1 MTLESLVP
9 WRRNTSLLSSDP
21 FGSEPMSAMSS
32 LQREM
37 NRMFNNMWSE
47 PTLARRPSPLTQA
60 LSTVFYPDVEVS
72 ETDGHIQLS
81 AEIPGVSE
89 KDIDLTISADGTS
102 LSIRGEKKLAKEKK
116 EKEYYCAE
124 RVYGEFRRTVTLPC
138 AVNQDKVEAKFH
150 NGVLEIDLTKTDASS
165 NVKHIP
171 IKAPQCSLS

>member
-21 FGSEPMSAMSS
+21 FSSEPMSAMSS

-37 NRMFNNMWSE
+37 NRMFNNIWST
-47 PTLARRPSPLTQA
+47 PTLGRPSQLQQA
-60 LSTVFYPDVEVS
+60 GVVFYPDVEVS
-72 ETDGHIQLS
+72 ETDGHIEVS

-116 EKEYYCAE
+116 EKDYYCAE

-138 AVNQDKVEAKFH
+138 AVDQDKVEAKFH

-165 NVKHIP
+165 KVKRIA
-171 IKAPQCSLS
+171 IKAT